1 MKLVRFGDPGREKP
15 GVLAADGSLRDLSA
29 IIDDLRGE
37 WLDPQRLR
45 EIEAMEAQR
54 LPGVHRDV
62 RLGPP
67 VGGTTKLVAVG
78 LNYVDHAKEAGL
90 ALPSEPLLFM
100 KAVSAIAG
108 SGDAILIPRDSIK
121 TDWELELAV
130 VIGRLARYVK
140 EEEALDFVAGYTICN
155 DVSERAMQMER
166 QGQFV
171 KGKSADS
178 FAPLGPWLVTQSEVP
193 DPQNLSM
200 WLDVNGERMQSS
212 STSQMIFRVPRIVSY
227 VSEFMTL
234 LPGDIITTGTPAGV
248 GMGRKPPRFLKAGD
262 EVTAGIERLGEQR
275 QTCRPWTPELGE
287 TAARAAVNV

>member
-1 MKLVRFGDPGREKP
+1 
-15 GVLAADGSLRDLSA
+15 
-29 IIDDLRGE
+29 
-37 WLDPQRLR
+37 
-45 EIEAMEAQR
+45 
-54 LPGVHRDV
+54 
-62 RLGPP
+62 
-67 VGGTTKLVAVG
+67 
-78 LNYVDHAKEAGL
+78 
-90 ALPSEPLLFM
+90 M

-108 SGDAILIPRDSIK
+108 SGDAILIPRDSTK

-130 VIGRLARYVK
+130 VIGRLARYV
-140 EEEALDFVAGYTICN
+140 EEDQALDYVAGYTICT

-178 FAPLGPWLVTQSEVP
+178 FAPLGPWLVTQLEVP
-193 DPQNLSM
+193 DPHNLSM

-234 LPGDIITTGTPAGV
+234 LPGDIITTGIPVGV

-262 EVTAGIERLGEQR
+262 EVTA
-275 QTCRPWTPELGE
+275 
-287 TAARAAVNV
+287 